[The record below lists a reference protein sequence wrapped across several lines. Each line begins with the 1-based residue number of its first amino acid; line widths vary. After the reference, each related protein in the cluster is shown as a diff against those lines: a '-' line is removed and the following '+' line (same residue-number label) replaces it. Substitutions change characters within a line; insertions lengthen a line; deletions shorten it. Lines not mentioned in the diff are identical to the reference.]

1 MKHTKV
7 FRFLRNDEKT
17 AYEKE
22 STNLMPN
29 EALPNVAWLP
39 MTIIEVKNEEE
50 RNKVDKDFGNAL
62 VDRSPQSFLKKK
74 NDFVSEGIVARQ

>member
-29 EALPNVAWLP
+29 EALPNVTWLP
-39 MTIIEVKNEEE
+39 ITIIEVKNEEE
-50 RNKVDKDFGNAL
+50 RNKVDKDFGNVL
-62 VDRSPQSFLKKK
+62 VDRSPQSFL
-74 NDFVSEGIVARQ
+74 